1 MQKYLKTNSKHS
13 QSLFDLVMF
22 LTVTSFPL
30 IDLKKSIYLAS
41 WYVTDRLH
49 FEDPSSTI
57 TRFVTRC
64 EKLKPLGNG

>member
-30 IDLKKSIYLAS
+30 IDLKKLAFIWHCGTLLTAFIS
-41 WYVTDRLH
+41 RIQVRQLLDL
-49 FEDPSSTI
+49 
-57 TRFVTRC
+57 
-64 EKLKPLGNG
+64 